1 MSAKEHCDK
10 VKFDPSNV
18 AHRLP
23 NSGFSLIYPKEAPGD
38 DPDLYI
44 KIHKK
49 AHNLWK
55 LATGTVPK
63 KRPGEGDEKVKKKK
77 TKKKKTVKKKRI

>member
-10 VKFDPSNV
+10 VKFDPSTV

-77 TKKKKTVKKKRI
+77 TKKKKTVKKKRV